1 MSSVHLTYSPAF
13 VKFLW
18 YLTINHL
25 QQVIKMDSFKN
36 LTILLSCCELK
47 YTRKTHCTRWANIK
61 KTGNHLDVCC
71 YLKKATGQIANTHIQ
86 ISVDVDEQYIWT

>member
-1 MSSVHLTYSPAF
+1 
-13 VKFLW
+13 
-18 YLTINHL
+18 
-25 QQVIKMDSFKN
+25 MDSFKN

-86 ISVDVDEQYIWT
+86 ISVDVDENNIYERKGIDQQPPFFDSKSTLTT